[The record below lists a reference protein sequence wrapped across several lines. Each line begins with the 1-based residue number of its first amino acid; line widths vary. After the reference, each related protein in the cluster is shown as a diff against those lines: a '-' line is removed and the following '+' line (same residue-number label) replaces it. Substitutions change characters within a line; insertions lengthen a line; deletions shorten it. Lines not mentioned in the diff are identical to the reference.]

1 LTVKQVA
8 WFWHS
13 FRNSR
18 DLSIVG
24 LMVLHDLRSREVLAL
39 NADDLLTRD
48 SQIRVTGKGA
58 SAYRTW
64 GGQSAHGPSGL
75 HPERSDLVG
84 RMVQSAKIRILCE
97 FRNATGSRDHRS
109 RVNFPPTRTP
119 HSFK

>member
-48 SQIRVTGKGA
+48 SQIRVTGKAPARIERGA
-58 SAYRTW
+58 ASLLTAHRACIRT
-64 GGQSAHGPSGL
+64 Q
-75 HPERSDLVG
+75 
-84 RMVQSAKIRILCE
+84 
-97 FRNATGSRDHRS
+97 
-109 RVNFPPTRTP
+109 
-119 HSFK
+119 